1 MEDKDLKQEP
11 DNRPEEAIDPEAAS
25 DAVPAENA
33 AQSAEAESA
42 PSCGEAVEAADAE
55 KEPSDMNG
63 DEPPVEELSAEEQAK
78 ITAAQQKADTKYHE
92 VLGDRRIKKPG
103 KFAARVIAVIVVI
116 LLVFFIV
123 AKLPMFYNCMTP
135 GSTDTI
141 TNLPELTGSDDFGDA
156 AVGDRVWQLW
166 YEYNENRGEN
176 EFNERSPLGDA
187 VSKDIFAT
195 AEENIAD
202 EYAQVNLLCG
212 TKYDVNNFED
222 GSVEY
227 LTVIMYKF
235 GSVEESTAYGE
246 RKADELGGNHEFK
259 DLLFFKLGM
268 AQATTD
274 NFVYDAWYNGGTYIE
289 IYCTDAD
296 IASQIRT
303 LINHNS

>member
-11 DNRPEEAIDPEAAS
+11 DNRPEEAIKSEAAPN
-25 DAVPAENA
+25 VPAENA
-33 AQSAEAESA
+33 ERIAETESA
-42 PSCGEAVEAADAE
+42 PSCGEAVETE
-55 KEPSDMNG
+55 KAPSDMNG

-103 KFAARVIAVIVVI
+103 KFAARIIAVIVVI

-135 GSTDTI
+135 GSTATI
-141 TNLPELTGSDDFGDA
+141 TNLLELTGGDDFGDA

-166 YEYNENRGEN
+166 YEYNENRGEK

-195 AEENIAD
+195 AEENIAE

>member
-11 DNRPEEAIDPEAAS
+11 DNRLEEAIKSEAAPN
-25 DAVPAENA
+25 VPAENA

-42 PSCGEAVEAADAE
+42 PSCGEAVETE
-55 KEPSDMNG
+55 KAPSDMSG

-116 LLVFFIV
+116 LLVVFIV

-141 TNLPELTGSDDFGDA
+141 TNLLELTGGDDFGDA

-235 GSVEESTAYGE
+235 DSVEESTAYGE

-268 AQATTD
+268 AKATID

-303 LINHNS
+303 LINYNS

>member
-1 MEDKDLKQEP
+1 M
-11 DNRPEEAIDPEAAS
+11 
-25 DAVPAENA
+25 
-33 AQSAEAESA
+33 
-42 PSCGEAVEAADAE
+42 
-55 KEPSDMNG
+55 
-63 DEPPVEELSAEEQAK
+63 
-78 ITAAQQKADTKYHE
+78 
-92 VLGDRRIKKPG
+92 
-103 KFAARVIAVIVVI
+103 IVVI
-116 LLVFFIV
+116 LLVVFIV

-141 TNLPELTGSDDFGDA
+141 TNLLELTGSDDFGDA

-212 TKYDVNNFED
+212 TKSDVNNFED

-289 IYCTDAD
+289 IYCTNAD
-296 IASQIRT
+296 ITSEIRT
-303 LINHNS
+303 LINYNS

>member
-11 DNRPEEAIDPEAAS
+11 DNRPEEAIKSEAAPN
-25 DAVPAENA
+25 VPAE
-33 AQSAEAESA
+33 SAEPIAETESA
-42 PSCGEAVEAADAE
+42 PSCGEAVETE
-55 KEPSDMNG
+55 KAPSDMNG

-103 KFAARVIAVIVVI
+103 KFAARIIAVIVVI

-141 TNLPELTGSDDFGDA
+141 TNLLELTGGDDFGDA

-246 RKADELGGNHEFK
+246 RKADELGGDHEFK

-289 IYCTDAD
+289 IYCTNAN
-296 IASQIRT
+296 IASEIRT
-303 LINHNS
+303 LINYNS

>member
-11 DNRPEEAIDPEAAS
+11 DNRPEEAIKSEAAPN
-25 DAVPAENA
+25 VPAENA
-33 AQSAEAESA
+33 EPIAETESA
-42 PSCGEAVEAADAE
+42 PSCGEAVETE
-55 KEPSDMNG
+55 KAPSDTSG

-141 TNLPELTGSDDFGDA
+141 TNLLELTGGDDFGDA

-176 EFNERSPLGDA
+176 EVNERSPLGDA

-212 TKYDVNNFED
+212 TKSDVNNFED

-289 IYCTDAD
+289 IYCTNAD
-296 IASQIRT
+296 ITSEIRT
-303 LINHNS
+303 LINYNS

>member
-11 DNRPEEAIDPEAAS
+11 DNRPEEAIKSGAAPN
-25 DAVPAENA
+25 VPAENA
-33 AQSAEAESA
+33 ERIAETESA
-42 PSCGEAVEAADAE
+42 PSCGEAVETE
-55 KEPSDMNG
+55 KAPSDMNG

-103 KFAARVIAVIVVI
+103 KFAARIIAVIVVI
-116 LLVFFIV
+116 LLVVFIV

-141 TNLPELTGSDDFGDA
+141 TNLLELTGGDDFGDA
-156 AVGDRVWQLW
+156 AVGDSVWQLW
-166 YEYNENRGEN
+166 YEYNENRGEK

-195 AEENIAD
+195 AEEDIAD

-296 IASQIRT
+296 IASEIRT
-303 LINHNS
+303 LINYNS

>member
-11 DNRPEEAIDPEAAS
+11 DNRPEEAIKSEAAPN
-25 DAVPAENA
+25 VPAENA
-33 AQSAEAESA
+33 EPIAETESA
-42 PSCGEAVEAADAE
+42 PSCGEAVETE
-55 KEPSDMNG
+55 KAPSDTSG

-141 TNLPELTGSDDFGDA
+141 TNLLELTGGDDFGDA

-212 TKYDVNNFED
+212 TKSDVNNFED

-246 RKADELGGNHEFK
+246 RKADELGGNHELK

-289 IYCTDAD
+289 IYCTNAD
-296 IASQIRT
+296 ITSEIRT
-303 LINHNS
+303 LINYNS

>member
-11 DNRPEEAIDPEAAS
+11 DNRPEEAIDP

-33 AQSAEAESA
+33 EPIAETESA
-42 PSCGEAVEAADAE
+42 PSCGEAVETE
-55 KEPSDMNG
+55 KAPSDTSG

-103 KFAARVIAVIVVI
+103 KFAARIIAVIVVI
-116 LLVFFIV
+116 LLVVFIV

-195 AEENIAD
+195 AEENIAE
-202 EYAQVNLLCG
+202 EYAQINLLCG

-303 LINHNS
+303 LINYNS

>member
-11 DNRPEEAIDPEAAS
+11 DNRPEEAIKSEAAPN
-25 DAVPAENA
+25 VPAENA
-33 AQSAEAESA
+33 EPIAETESA
-42 PSCGEAVEAADAE
+42 PSCGEAVETE
-55 KEPSDMNG
+55 KAPSDTSG

-141 TNLPELTGSDDFGDA
+141 TNLLELTGGDDFGDA

-212 TKYDVNNFED
+212 TKSDVNNFED

-289 IYCTDAD
+289 IYCTNAD
-296 IASQIRT
+296 ITSEIRT
-303 LINHNS
+303 LINYNS

>member
-11 DNRPEEAIDPEAAS
+11 DNRPEEAIEPEAAS

-33 AQSAEAESA
+33 ERIAETESA
-42 PSCGEAVEAADAE
+42 PSCGESAEAADAE
-55 KEPSDMNG
+55 KEPSDTSG

-141 TNLPELTGSDDFGDA
+141 TNLLELTGSDDFGDA
-156 AVGDRVWQLW
+156 AVGDSVWQLW

-222 GSVEY
+222 VSVEY

-235 GSVEESTAYGE
+235 DSVEESTAYGE

-268 AQATTD
+268 AQAL
-274 NFVYDAWYNGGTYIE
+274 
-289 IYCTDAD
+289 
-296 IASQIRT
+296 S
-303 LINHNS
+303 LIHI

>member
-11 DNRPEEAIDPEAAS
+11 DNRPEEAIKSEAAPN
-25 DAVPAENA
+25 VPAENA
-33 AQSAEAESA
+33 EPIAETESA
-42 PSCGEAVEAADAE
+42 PSCGEAVETE
-55 KEPSDMNG
+55 KAPSDTSG

-116 LLVFFIV
+116 LLVVFIV

-141 TNLPELTGSDDFGDA
+141 TNLLELTGSDDFGDA

-212 TKYDVNNFED
+212 TKSDVNNFED

-289 IYCTDAD
+289 IYCTNAD
-296 IASQIRT
+296 ITSEIRT
-303 LINHNS
+303 LINYNS

>member
-1 MEDKDLKQEP
+1 M
-11 DNRPEEAIDPEAAS
+11 
-25 DAVPAENA
+25 
-33 AQSAEAESA
+33 
-42 PSCGEAVEAADAE
+42 
-55 KEPSDMNG
+55 
-63 DEPPVEELSAEEQAK
+63 
-78 ITAAQQKADTKYHE
+78 
-92 VLGDRRIKKPG
+92 
-103 KFAARVIAVIVVI
+103 IVVI

-141 TNLPELTGSDDFGDA
+141 TNLLELTGGDDFGDA

-235 GSVEESTAYGE
+235 DSVEESTAYGE

-303 LINHNS
+303 LINYNS

>member
-11 DNRPEEAIDPEAAS
+11 DNRPEEAIDPEA
-25 DAVPAENA
+25 VPAENA
-33 AQSAEAESA
+33 EPIAETESA
-42 PSCGEAVEAADAE
+42 PSCGEAVETE
-55 KEPSDMNG
+55 KAPSDMNG

-116 LLVFFIV
+116 LLVVFIV

-141 TNLPELTGSDDFGDA
+141 TNLLELTGSDDFGDA

-195 AEENIAD
+195 AEENIAE
-202 EYAQVNLLCG
+202 EYAQINLLCG

-235 GSVEESTAYGE
+235 DSVEESTAYGE

-303 LINHNS
+303 LINYNS

>member
-11 DNRPEEAIDPEAAS
+11 DNRPEEAIEPEAVP

-33 AQSAEAESA
+33 EPIAETESA
-42 PSCGEAVEAADAE
+42 PSCGEAVETE
-55 KEPSDMNG
+55 KAPSDMNG

-103 KFAARVIAVIVVI
+103 KFAARIIAVIVVI
-116 LLVFFIV
+116 LLVVFIV

-141 TNLPELTGSDDFGDA
+141 TNLLELTGSDDFGDA

-212 TKYDVNNFED
+212 TKYDVNNFEN

-268 AQATTD
+268 AQATITD

-303 LINHNS
+303 LINYNS

>member
-11 DNRPEEAIDPEAAS
+11 DNRPEEAIKSEAAPN
-25 DAVPAENA
+25 VPAENA
-33 AQSAEAESA
+33 ERIAETESA
-42 PSCGEAVEAADAE
+42 PSCGEAAETAEA
-55 KEPSDMNG
+55 PSDMSG

-103 KFAARVIAVIVVI
+103 KFAARIIAVIVVI
-116 LLVFFIV
+116 LLVVFIV

-141 TNLPELTGSDDFGDA
+141 TNLLELTGGDDFGDA

-195 AEENIAD
+195 AEENIAE
-202 EYAQVNLLCG
+202 EYAQINLLCG

-235 GSVEESTAYGE
+235 DSVEESTAYGE

-268 AQATTD
+268 AQATND

-303 LINHNS
+303 LINYNS

>member
-11 DNRPEEAIDPEAAS
+11 DNRPEEAIKSEAAPN
-25 DAVPAENA
+25 VPAENA
-33 AQSAEAESA
+33 ERIAETESA
-42 PSCGEAVEAADAE
+42 PSCGEAAETAEA
-55 KEPSDMNG
+55 PSDMSG

-103 KFAARVIAVIVVI
+103 KFAARIIAVIVVI
-116 LLVFFIV
+116 LLVVFIV

-141 TNLPELTGSDDFGDA
+141 TNLLELTGGDDFGDA

-195 AEENIAD
+195 AEENIAE
-202 EYAQVNLLCG
+202 EYAQINLLCG

-235 GSVEESTAYGE
+235 DSVEESTAYGE

-268 AQATTD
+268 AQATND

-289 IYCTDAD
+289 IYCTNAD

>member
-11 DNRPEEAIDPEAAS
+11 DNRPEEAIKSEAAPN
-25 DAVPAENA
+25 VPAENA
-33 AQSAEAESA
+33 EPIAETESA
-42 PSCGEAVEAADAE
+42 PSCGEAVETE
-55 KEPSDMNG
+55 KAPSDTSG

-116 LLVFFIV
+116 LLVVFIV

-141 TNLPELTGSDDFGDA
+141 TNLLELTGGDDFGDA

-212 TKYDVNNFED
+212 TKSDVNNFED

-289 IYCTDAD
+289 IYCTNAD
-296 IASQIRT
+296 ITSEIRT
-303 LINHNS
+303 LINYNS